1 MIQPAGDRH
10 QKFLDA
16 VRAFNKYIFNPIT
29 LMFAESRIGPFSVIT
44 HQGRRSGR
52 KYRTP
57 VLATYVYLL
66 TIIQNIQFLA
76 CHCET
81 SVVRFLQLVEAISV
95 KVKERLLQSQRTLLR
110 NDKFFSVS
118 NYTYVGNLVIIPLS
132 YGENVDWLR
141 NILANGGC
149 EITRQN
155 KSMCATDPLVLGAQ
169 MAFTLLPESRGKLF
183 SRFKV
188 EKFVR
193 LQIIG

>member
-1 MIQPAGDRH
+1 VIQPADDRH

-16 VRAFNKYIFNPIT
+16 VRAFNKYIFNHIT

-44 HQGRRSGR
+44 HQGRHSGR

-57 VLATYVYLL
+57 VLATYVG
-66 TIIQNIQFLA
+66 NI
-76 CHCET
+76 
-81 SVVRFLQLVEAISV
+81 
-95 KVKERLLQSQRTLLR
+95 
-110 NDKFFSVS
+110 
-118 NYTYVGNLVIIPLS
+118 VIIPLS

-149 EITRQN
+149 EIVRRN
-155 KSMCATDPLVLGAQ
+155 IRMRATDPLVLGAQ
-169 MAFTLLPESRGKLF
+169 MAFSLLPESRGKLF

-193 LQIIG
+193 LQIIR